1 MCFTN
6 DEVQVVQVCG
16 SPTPDIKSQL
26 QNPVISKTSDAP
38 PSYAD
43 SFTPTPGEKTQSLS
57 HREVISGDTSL
68 SAIASSAVV
77 QKFLQHSLHLAVD
90 DLFVSG
96 TVQQLME
103 ASLNKVTSFDAV
115 HTGSYDSDGHE
126 ICRIPVTEY
135 EKSQSKQTDSTTNK
149 QSAAQE
155 APPGLRRSRTCYGK
169 SSIGVVL
176 GSIWIR
182 TSTLKVAE
190 ASSIS
195 AGQLEVITS
204 FIFYPASWLSR
215 IGLKYGAEA
224 NLQWSPTAGWK
235 FNIATVRAVPEN
247 SYIFDFCREGNVKA
261 VMRLIERGDASLE
274 DTSPKGWTPLH
285 VSTFSTTVLMRR
297 GQRAD
302 LHL

>member
-26 QNPVISKTSDAP
+26 QNPVISKTSDAR

-57 HREVISGDTSL
+57 HREVINGDTSL

-77 QKFLQHSLHLAVD
+77 QKLLQHSLHLAVD
-90 DLFVSG
+90 DLFASG

-195 AGQLEVITS
+195 AG
-204 FIFYPASWLSR
+204 
-215 IGLKYGAEA
+215 
-224 NLQWSPTAGWK
+224 
-235 FNIATVRAVPEN
+235 
-247 SYIFDFCREGNVKA
+247 
-261 VMRLIERGDASLE
+261 
-274 DTSPKGWTPLH
+274 
-285 VSTFSTTVLMRR
+285 
-297 GQRAD
+297 
-302 LHL
+302 